1 MEQLSESWALIVHGS
16 VGRGVLD
23 TSSRAVTNDAIESET
38 LIVEPAI
45 LNSGPKG
52 NTSSNPKPVKIKLAN
67 VEDEIKYWKTAI
79 VCFVIGANP
88 PLHVIDGFVKRI
100 WKDLKI
106 DTIGVVDKGVF
117 LVRMNSIDDRDKA
130 YEMNGSCLTTNHL

>member
-1 MEQLSESWALIVHGS
+1 MKSNTGKLQLYAL
-16 VGRGVLD
+16 GV
-23 TSSRAVTNDAIESET
+23 
-38 LIVEPAI
+38 
-45 LNSGPKG
+45 
-52 NTSSNPKPVKIKLAN
+52 
-67 VEDEIKYWKTAI
+67 
-79 VCFVIGANP
+79 NP